1 MAERSPSRK
10 INVTKD
16 YRLFGRSNENRPLN
30 IRKHRKLELSLREY
44 GFLPSFPVVCHR
56 DKNGKLIVKDGQHR
70 LAIAE
75 TLGLAVPW
83 TEEPVDFDVA
93 KINCAQEKWHL
104 KDYALKYSQNGLK
117 QYQEGMEFA
126 EEYGL
131 SIGIAFALLAG
142 TTSFTN
148 IEAAY
153 CTGKFQIKDRQWA
166 ESVAFVFSRMVAISP
181 SLRKNTFVEACMAI
195 TRVEGFDAKRLIQGA
210 ERCREKLVSFSTRDA
225 FLDMIETV
233 YNFGR
238 AKLVGLKSLATMAMR
253 ERNATVASKKAKQ
266 AKQQSNSADQAA

>member
-10 INVTKD
+10 ISITKD
-16 YRLFGRSNENRPLN
+16 YRLFGRSAENRPLN
-30 IRKHRKLELSLREY
+30 IRKHRKLEQSLKEY

-56 DKNGKLIVKDGQHR
+56 DGNGKLIVKDGQHR

-93 KINCAQEKWHL
+93 KINCAQEKWQL

-117 QYQEGMEFA
+117 QYQEGLEFA

-142 TTSFTN
+142 TTTFAN
-148 IEAAY
+148 IEGAY
-153 CTGKFQIKDRQWA
+153 CTGKFQIKDRPWA
-166 ESVAFVFSRMVAISP
+166 ESVAFVFSRMVAIS
-181 SLRKNTFVEACMAI
+181 SALRKNTFVEACMAI
-195 TRVEGFDAKRLIQGA
+195 TRVEGFDAKRLIQNA

-225 FLDMIETV
+225 FLDMLETV

-238 AKLVGLKSLATMAMR
+238 AKLVGLKAAATMAMR
-253 ERNATVASKKAKQ
+253 ERNATVAAKR
-266 AKQQSNSADQAA
+266 AENDRDQAA

>member
-1 MAERSPSRK
+1 MAERSTNRK
-10 INVTKD
+10 ISITKD
-16 YRLFGRSNENRPLN
+16 YRLFGRSDENRPLN
-30 IRKHRKLELSLREY
+30 IKKHRRLELSMKEY
-44 GFLPSFPVVCHR
+44 GFLPSFPVVCFR
-56 DKNGKLIVKDGQHR
+56 DANGKLIVKDGQHR

-83 TEEPVDFDVA
+83 TEEVIDFDVA
-93 KINCAQEKWHL
+93 KINCAGEKWQL
-104 KDYALKYSQNGLK
+104 KDYALKYSRNGLK

-142 TTSFTN
+142 TTCFGN
-148 IEAAY
+148 VEAAY
-153 CTGKFQIKDRQWA
+153 VTGNFQIKDRAWA
-166 ESVAFVFSRMVAISP
+166 EAVAFIFSRMVAISP
-181 SLRKNTFVEACMAI
+181 SLRKNTFVEACMAV
-195 TRVEGFDAKRLIQGA
+195 TRVDGFDAKRLIQGA

-238 AKLVGLKSLATMAMR
+238 AKLVGLKALATMAMR
-253 ERNATVASKKAKQ
+253 DRNAIVVKKKAKQ
-266 AKQQSNSADQAA
+266 SKQMAMA

>member
-1 MAERSPSRK
+1 MSERSPNRK
-10 INVTKD
+10 ISITKD
-16 YRLFGRSNENRPLN
+16 YRMFGRSDENRPLN
-30 IRKHRKLELSLREY
+30 VKKHRKLELSLKEY

-56 DKNGKLIVKDGQHR
+56 DNKGKLIVKDGQHR

-75 TLGLAVPW
+75 TLGLPVPW
-83 TEEPVDFDVA
+83 IEEPIDFDVA
-93 KINCAQEKWHL
+93 KINCAQEKWQL
-104 KDYALKYSQNGLK
+104 KDYALKYSRNGLK
-117 QYQEGMEFA
+117 QYQDGIEFA

-131 SIGIAFALLAG
+131 AIGVAFALLAG
-142 TTSFTN
+142 TTSFAN
-148 IEAAY
+148 IETAY
-153 CTGKFQIKDRQWA
+153 VTGKFQIKDRPWA
-166 ESVAFVFSRMVAISP
+166 DAVAFVFSRMVAISP

-238 AKLVGLKSLATMAMR
+238 AKLVGLKSLATMALR
-253 ERNATVASKKAKQ
+253 ERNATVAAKNKKQSKQLEAV
-266 AKQQSNSADQAA
+266 A